1 MSLNERKIVRSF
13 GNYMQEWLYGKKGYY
28 RKATI
33 GQKGDFY
40 TSVSL
45 SKFFGGA
52 MAFYIIK
59 LLEEEKLFLPLKI
72 VEIGSHHGHFLS
84 DIANFLKALSVG
96 VIEKCEFVSCEPLIE
111 LQNIQ
116 QTTFKQATQLDL
128 TSCDLKGLDFKEKKS
143 AFVVSNELFDA
154 FACEIIKDN
163 QMLFITHD
171 HQSVWDNIN
180 EPTKELLKTL
190 NLKEGCAPLFLNAF
204 IKDLL
209 EKLDKASS
217 WVFLSFDYG
226 DTIER
231 KDMHLRA
238 FKNHQALDFKDILN
252 HLASLYQQS
261 DLTYDVNF
269 SLVRFLFEKHRAQF
283 SFFKSQANALLDMGL
298 MELLEVFSKS
308 VNYERYLKE
317 AAKIKPLISPGGL
330 GERFKALE
338 FVKKNKM

>member
-1 MSLNERKIVRSF
+1 MRSF
-13 GNYMQEWLYGKKGYY
+13 GNYMQEWLYGEKGYY
-28 RKATI
+28 RKALI
-33 GQKGDFY
+33 GPKGDFY

-84 DIANFLKALSVG
+84 DIASFLNALSVG
-96 VIEKCEFVSCEPLIE
+96 VMEKCEFISCEPLKE
-111 LQNIQ
+111 LQKLQRTI
-116 QTTFKQATQLDL
+116 FKQATQLDL
-128 TSCDLKGLDFKEKKS
+128 ISCALEELDFKERES

-171 HQSVWDNIN
+171 HQGVWGNID
-180 EPTKELLKTL
+180 EPTKELLKNL
-190 NLKEGCAPLFLNAF
+190 NLKQGCAPLFLEAF

-209 EKLDKASS
+209 EKLNEASS

-226 DTIER
+226 DETER

-238 FKNHQALDFKDILN
+238 FKNHQVLDFKDILN
-252 HLASLYQQS
+252 HLASLYQQ
-261 DLTYDVNF
+261 
-269 SLVRFLFEKHRAQF
+269 
-283 SFFKSQANALLDMGL
+283 
-298 MELLEVFSKS
+298 
-308 VNYERYLKE
+308 
-317 AAKIKPLISPGGL
+317 
-330 GERFKALE
+330 
-338 FVKKNKM
+338 

>member
-1 MSLNERKIVRSF
+1 
-13 GNYMQEWLYGKKGYY
+13 MQEWLYGEKGYY
-28 RKATI
+28 RKAVI

-52 MAFYIIK
+52 IAFYIIK

-72 VEIGSHHGHFLS
+72 IEIGSHHGHFLS
-84 DIANFLKALSVG
+84 DIASFLNALSVG
-96 VIEKCEFVSCEPLIE
+96 VMEKCEFISCEPLKE

-116 QTTFKQATQLDL
+116 RMIFKQATQLNL
-128 TSCDLKGLDFKEKKS
+128 MSCSLEELDFKDKKS

-154 FACEIIKDN
+154 FACEIIKDD

-171 HQSVWDNIN
+171 HKGVWGAID
-180 EPTKELLKTL
+180 EPTKELLKNL
-190 NLKEGCAPLFLNAF
+190 NLQQGCAPLFLNAF

-209 EKLDKASS
+209 EKLNEASS

-226 DTIER
+226 DETER
-231 KDMHLRA
+231 KDLHLRA

-252 HLASLYQQS
+252 NLASLYQQS

-269 SLVRFLFEKHRAQF
+269 SLVRFLFEKHHAQF

-298 MELLEVFSKS
+298 IRLLEAFSKS
-308 VNYERYLKE
+308 VSYERYLKE

-338 FVKKNKM
+338 FVKKNKI

>member
-1 MSLNERKIVRSF
+1 
-13 GNYMQEWLYGKKGYY
+13 MQEWLYGEKGYY
-28 RKATI
+28 RKAVI

-52 MAFYIIK
+52 IAFYIIK

-84 DIANFLKALSVG
+84 DIASFLNALSVG
-96 VIEKCEFVSCEPLIE
+96 VMEKCEFISCEPLRE
-111 LQNIQ
+111 LQKIQ
-116 QTTFKQATQLDL
+116 RMIFKQATQLDL
-128 TSCDLKGLDFKEKKS
+128 TSCSLEELDFKEKKS

-154 FACEIIKDN
+154 FACEIIKDD

-171 HQSVWDNIN
+171 HKGVWGNIN
-180 EPTKELLKTL
+180 KPTKELLKNL
-190 NLKEGCAPLFLNAF
+190 NLQQGCAPLFLNAF

-209 EKLDKASS
+209 EKLNEASS

-226 DTIER
+226 DETER
-231 KDMHLRA
+231 KDLHLRA

-252 HLASLYQQS
+252 NLASLYQQS

-269 SLVRFLFEKHRAQF
+269 SLVRFLFEKHHAQF

-298 MELLEVFSKS
+298 IGLLEAFSKS
-308 VNYERYLKE
+308 VSYERYLKE

-338 FVKKNKM
+338 FVKKNKI

>member
-1 MSLNERKIVRSF
+1 
-13 GNYMQEWLYGKKGYY
+13 MQEWLYGEKGYY
-28 RKATI
+28 RKAVI

-52 MAFYIIK
+52 IAFYIIK

-84 DIANFLKALSVG
+84 DIASFLNALSVG
-96 VIEKCEFVSCEPLIE
+96 VMEKCEFISCEPLKE

-116 QTTFKQATQLDL
+116 RMIFKQATQLNL
-128 TSCDLKGLDFKEKKS
+128 MSCSLEELDFKEKKS

-154 FACEIIKDN
+154 FACEIIKDD

-171 HQSVWDNIN
+171 HKGVWGNID
-180 EPTKELLKTL
+180 EPTKELLKNL
-190 NLKEGCAPLFLNAF
+190 NLQQGCAPLFLNAF

-209 EKLDKASS
+209 EKLNEASS

-226 DTIER
+226 DATER
-231 KDMHLRA
+231 KDLHLRA

-252 HLASLYQQS
+252 NLASLYQQS

-269 SLVRFLFEKHRAQF
+269 SLVRFLFEKHHAQF

-298 MELLEVFSKS
+298 IRLLETFSKS
-308 VNYERYLKE
+308 VSYERYLKE

>member
-1 MSLNERKIVRSF
+1 MRSF

-52 MAFYIIK
+52 MAFYIIR

-72 VEIGSHHGHFLS
+72 VEIGSHHGYFLS
-84 DIANFLKALSVG
+84 DIASFLNALSVG

-128 TSCDLKGLDFKEKKS
+128 TSCDLKGLDFKEKES

-171 HQSVWDNIN
+171 HQGVWGNIN
-180 EPTKELLKTL
+180 EPTEELLKTL
-190 NLKEGCAPLFLNAF
+190 NLKEGCTPLFLNAF

-209 EKLDKASS
+209 KKLNKASS

-269 SLVRFLFEKHRAQF
+269 SLVRFLFEKHHAQF
-283 SFFKSQANALLDMGL
+283 SFFKSQANALLDMGI
-298 MELLEVFSKS
+298 MGLLEVFSKS
-308 VNYERYLKE
+308 VSYERYLKE

-330 GERFKALE
+330 GERFKAVE
-338 FVKKNKM
+338 FVKKG

>member
-1 MSLNERKIVRSF
+1 
-13 GNYMQEWLYGKKGYY
+13 MQEWLYGKKGYY

-84 DIANFLKALSVG
+84 DIANFLNALSVG

-116 QTTFKQATQLDL
+116 QTTFKQATQLNL
-128 TSCDLKGLDFKEKKS
+128 TSCDLKGLDFKEKES

-171 HQSVWDNIN
+171 HQSVWGNIN

-209 EKLDKASS
+209 EKLNEASS

-269 SLVRFLFEKHRAQF
+269 SLVRFLFEKHHAQF
-283 SFFKSQANALLDMGL
+283 SFFKSQANALIDMGI
-298 MELLEVFSKS
+298 MGLLETFSKS
-308 VNYERYLKE
+308 VSYERYLKE